1 VLRDHNHEEQKHPG
15 EADHRELTLDDV
27 SVHTDPAMSPEPYLR
42 GQALVLAILLLA
54 TAVLGSA
61 LAALV
66 CAVASGLAAWGLHA
80 HYRSDLS
87 AAQADVPPHRER
99 LDLIVAGDVRAAIA
113 AGVIAGGL
121 LIGFPIHRPDVGVVP
136 ATLILLA
143 ATAAVILLSSLFDW
157 YIILPRVSGLLGIR
171 PCRDPD
177 RDHPRFPRTWR
188 ETTRWWYIHRIVAA
202 LVLRY
207 GLSYAVVFT
216 IEHHVSLPGGTDIV
230 SGAAVGSFAAYL
242 AAIPAA
248 VWQAGHPSLI
258 VGRTVRRHHVEIT
271 PRTLSA
277 FGWRI
282 QIPWP
287 KRHALATLLPR
298 EYVYDVALES
308 VQLVPAASREH
319 KIPRHRDGNVIY
331 ERNPVKM
338 EVRDARPSGPERAKP
353 FSGCEGRCSGISWYC
368 IENPRCFAT
377 K

>member
-1 VLRDHNHEEQKHPG
+1 
-15 EADHRELTLDDV
+15 
-27 SVHTDPAMSPEPYLR
+27 MSPEPYVR
-42 GQALVLAILLLA
+42 GQALVFALLLLA

-66 CAVASGLAAWGLHA
+66 CAAATGLGAWGLHA
-80 HYRSDLS
+80 HYRRDLT

-99 LDLIVAGDVRAAIA
+99 PDLIVAGDVRAAA
-113 AGVIAGGL
+113 ASGLIAGGL
-121 LIGFPIHRPDVGVVP
+121 LVGFPIHRPDLGIAP
-136 ATLILLA
+136 STLILLA

-157 YIILPRVSGLLGIR
+157 YVILPRVSGLLGIR
-171 PCRDPD
+171 PCREPD
-177 RDHPRFPRTWR
+177 RDHPRFPKTWR

-216 IEHHVSLPGGTDIV
+216 IERHVSLPGGTDIV

-242 AAIPAA
+242 TAVPAA

-258 VGRTVRRHHVEIT
+258 VGRTVRRHKIELS

-277 FGWRI
+277 FGWKI

-287 KRHALATLLPR
+287 KRLATHVLLPR

-308 VQLVPAASREH
+308 VQLVRASSRER
-319 KIPRHRDGNVIY
+319 KVPRDDSIVY
-331 ERNPVKM
+331 ERNPTKM
-338 EVRDARPSGPERAKP
+338 EVRDARASDPQPTES
-353 FSGCEGRCSGISWYC
+353 FSGCHDRCSGISWYC
-368 IENPRCFAT
+368 IENPRCFAP